1 MNLESRMVSERE
13 MRHYVESHTIA
24 ARLAGIF
31 NFIALLLCL
40 LMDLLNA
47 PSEIRIPVNQ
57 ERGKILSGSPAV
69 LRRPDSFAL
78 RD

>member
-1 MNLESRMVSERE
+1 MNLESRMVTERE
-13 MRHYVESHTIA
+13 VRHYVESRTVA

-31 NFIALLLCL
+31 NFITLLLCL

-47 PSEIRIPVNQ
+47 PSEIRIPVNRDRR
-57 ERGKILSGSPAV
+57 EILSGRPAV

-78 RD
+78 RY